1 MAAPAPADEGEM
13 GVADAVQAGEPLHL
27 GLRVPLDADEIAGAA
42 QASQGLDGD
51 GVDRQAVAHEARKG
65 RIGLRPNERLG
76 VPPEGRVKAFRL
88 QDQPVPGDD
97 RKPVEARAGRAQA
110 GGVELQGFQ
119 GVHEFS
125 ETLVDHA
132 PELCRLPLGRVLMA
146 PSLVHMIVAKTTA
159 SVAANRIAVGQTS
172 LNSKAPCDWRLRRET
187 RDMPSQRPSGR
198 RTI

>member
-1 MAAPAPADEGEM
+1 M

-42 QASQGLDGD
+42 ANDQGLDGD

-132 PELCRLPLGRVLMA
+132 PELCRLPLGRVLIGA
-146 PSLVHMIVAKTTA
+146 LARPHDRGENDGERRRKQDRRRPDEPEQQGTVRLALEERDARHAFP
-159 SVAANRIAVGQTS
+159 
-172 LNSKAPCDWRLRRET
+172 KAEWPPDNLKALY
-187 RDMPSQRPSGR
+187 
-198 RTI
+198 